1 MMQVRVN
8 LFCNPYL
15 TSDLEEMNLE
25 TYYDYCLSKRSD
37 GTFSFDEDALVFKVG
52 GKIYALSSH

>member
-1 MMQVRVN
+1 MMQVN
-8 LFCNPYL
+8 LFCTPYL

-37 GTFSFDEDALVFKVG
+37 GTFSFDEDALVFKWE
-52 GKIYALSSH
+52 GKYMLYPH

>member
-1 MMQVRVN
+1 
-8 LFCNPYL
+8 
-15 TSDLEEMNLE
+15 MNLE

-52 GKIYALSSH
+52 GKYMLYPH